1 MDVSTY
7 NVPKGGV
14 TMRWQQKIKYLLGE
28 PIGISF
34 KNGTGT
40 SGILCSADGKKL
52 YVMEYLYQSQFAL
65 KQYDYSMINDIN
77 GFPPCKNKQPLY

>member
-1 MDVSTY
+1 MYISTY
-7 NVPKGGV
+7 NVLRGGLI
-14 TMRWQQKIKYLLGE
+14 MRWEQKIRNLMGK

-34 KNGTGT
+34 KNGQGT
-40 SGILCSADGKKL
+40 SGILCKADGTKL

-77 GFPPCKNKQPLY
+77 GFPPCKNERPLY